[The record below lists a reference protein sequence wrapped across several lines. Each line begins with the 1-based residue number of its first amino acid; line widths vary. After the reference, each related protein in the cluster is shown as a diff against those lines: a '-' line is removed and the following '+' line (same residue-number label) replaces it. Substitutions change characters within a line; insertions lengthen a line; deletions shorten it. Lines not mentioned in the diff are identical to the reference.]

1 MLIALHALDK
11 DGAADLRQANRS
23 DHLAYLEASAAQVVM
38 AGPLQNEMGGM
49 IGSLIVL
56 DLPDM
61 DAARAWAEADPY
73 AKAGLFKDVQ
83 LHPWKKVIG

>member
-1 MLIALHALDK
+1 MALDK
-11 DGAADLRQANRS
+11 DGAANLRQANRA
-23 DHLAYLEASAAQVVM
+23 DHLAYLEASGSVIAM

-73 AKAGLFKDVQ
+73 AKAGLFRDVQ